1 MKVKLDKHVGI
12 HNLRIIGDMYRIGV
26 VSKFGKF
33 YCDMPSF

>member
-12 HNLRIIGDMYRIGV
+12 HNLRIMGDKVGS
-26 VSKFGKF
+26 VSKFGKL